1 MRSWEAVE
9 AIMLNFLDRRLTPRN
24 RSCVCFLGF
33 RTFDALVILAFF
45 LINSRVCLGF
55 QTGPEYFHE
64 PPPAAISVS
73 SLIPPDERVFAMP
86 LAERIHLNAVPQ
98 RGMCSTIPAKEASN
112 GLISGN
118 GKMWVEVFGDPF
130 SEQTIFHQEMLVQ
143 PWKTGTPLVAPKIA
157 YVLPEVRRLM
167 LAGEYKQAL
176 DLSLSAAEK
185 QPFPSAKPN
194 SDNLRDHPAFDM
206 RIDTP
211 GQHAVKDYLRTT
223 DFESGEIK
231 VVWTD
236 KDGVW
241 ERRTFVSRPD
251 NVIVQLLT
259 SPRGSAWN
267 ATIQLDTSTV
277 LHPPQHRDKSPVAD
291 GMLGPSA
298 RFSYEPGANEIQ
310 FTRDFDSRD
319 LVIFG
324 HYVVDK
330 GNPGYASVTRVIVKG
345 GQVSVH
351 GDSLVLHG
359 VHSLLMI
366 TRIEAY
372 DNLMPSDVTALKTAV
387 DAVTPDYQTLL
398 QRNRVGQARVIDR
411 VSVDFGASASMHS
424 MSGEEMLTDQR
435 IRYGYNPELLQD
447 MVDMGRYWLYSR
459 TGGEFPPMWG
469 HVNINSNLQMSDA
482 VMGDLPEAMKTYV
495 QWVESQLPDARTN
508 AQNIFGARGALF
520 GIHPTQRGNPLTH
533 FAYGWPH
540 HYWISAGG
548 WLYSPFWDYYLATG
562 DRQFLR
568 DHILPGLKEIAL
580 FYEDYLTVTDKNGY
594 YIFVPSYSPENW
606 PSNSQGAPAV
616 INATMDIAVCRQVL
630 THLIDA
636 SQILGVDTEEIPRWK
651 GILAKLPPYLL
662 TTDGALKEWA
672 WPTLEERLDHRH
684 VSHLYGAWPADEITP
699 DLTPDL
705 ARAALLAARK
715 RAQGN
720 ASAHGLLHRS
730 LAAARLKDSFLVNFD
745 LKQLLDQ
752 GYVNPSLTT
761 MHNPYR
767 LPSPDPQ
774 GGIPTLIM
782 EMLVY
787 SRPGVIGLL
796 PATPNTLTQ
805 GTVKGILCRTQAK
818 IDNFKWNLKTRKA
831 SVTISSGID
840 QIITLYIRRG
850 IESVSS
856 SPGVLVHPVTPGS
869 NKCTVRLMQAHPVT
883 LNFTIGNN
891 DPLDWT
897 ASTAGE

>member
-1 MRSWEAVE
+1 MK
-9 AIMLNFLDRRLTPRN
+9 F
-24 RSCVCFLGF
+24 F
-33 RTFDALVILAFF
+33 RFKWILAFLALAYF
-45 LINSRVCLGF
+45 AASFQFCLGLQAHSEYF
-55 QTGPEYFHE
+55 TGP
-64 PPPAAISVS
+64 PKPAVS
-73 SLIPPDERVFAMP
+73 ITSFIPKDERVVPMP
-86 LAERIHLNAVPQ
+86 LAERIRLAAVPK
-98 RGMCSTIPAKEASN
+98 RGMCSTIPAKNAAN

-130 SEQTIFHQEMLVQ
+130 SEQTFFHQEMLVQ
-143 PWKTGTPLVAPKIA
+143 PWKTGVPLVAPKIA
-157 YVLPEVRRLM
+157 YVLPEVRRLI
-167 LAGEYKQAL
+167 LAGEYKKAL

-194 SDNLRDHPAFDM
+194 SDNLGDHPAFDM

-231 VVWTD
+231 VLWTD
-236 KDGVW
+236 SDGVW

-251 NVIVQLLT
+251 NAIVQLITAPSHAALN
-259 SPRGSAWN
+259 S
-267 ATIQLDTSTV
+267 TIQLDTSMV
-277 LHPPQHRDKSPVAD
+277 LHRPPERGSNSKPVAD
-291 GMLGPSA
+291 GMLGRPP
-298 RFSYEPGANEIQ
+298 RFAHEPGASQ
-310 FTRDFDSRD
+310 VAFTRNFDSQN

-324 HYVVDK
+324 HYIVDK
-330 GNPGYASVTRVIVKG
+330 GSPGYASVTRIVAKG
-345 GQVSVH
+345 GRTSIQ

-359 VHSLLMI
+359 VRSLLLI

-372 DNLMPSDVTALKTAV
+372 DNLVPSDVATLKTAV
-387 DAVTPDYQTLL
+387 DEVTPDYQTLL
-398 QRNRVGQARVIDR
+398 QRNRTKQARVLDR
-411 VSVDFGASASMHS
+411 VSVDFGASASMHA

-435 IRYGYNPELLQD
+435 IRYGYNPVLLQD

-459 TGGEFPPMWG
+459 TGGDFPPMWG
-469 HVNINSNLQMSDA
+469 HVNINVNLQMADA
-482 VMGDLPEAMKTYV
+482 VIGNLPESMKTYV
-495 QWVESQLPDARTN
+495 HWVESQLPDARTN
-508 AQNIFGARGALF
+508 AKNIFGARGALF

-568 DHILPGLKEIAL
+568 NQIMPGLRELAL
-580 FYEDYLTVTDKNGY
+580 FYEDYLKETDKNGN

-606 PSNSQGAPAV
+606 PDNSQNSPAV
-616 INATMDIAVCRQVL
+616 INATMDIAVCRQVF

-636 SQILGVDTEEIPRWK
+636 AQILGVDSEEIPRWK
-651 GILAKLPPYLL
+651 GILSKLPPYML

-684 VSHLYGAWPADEITP
+684 VSHLYGVWPADEITP
-699 DLTPDL
+699 DLTPEL
-705 ARAALLAARK
+705 ARAALLASRK

-730 LAAARLKDSFLVNFD
+730 LAATRLKDPFLVNFD

-774 GGIPTLIM
+774 GGIPTVIM
-782 EMLVY
+782 QMLVY

-796 PATPNTLTQ
+796 PATPNTLRR
-805 GTVKGILCRTQAK
+805 GTVKGMVCRTQAK
-818 IDNFKWNLKTRKA
+818 IENFNWDLNTRKI

-840 QIITLYIRRG
+840 QTVTLYVRRG
-850 IESVSS
+850 IESASAP
-856 SPGVLVHPVTPGS
+856 PGVLVHPVTRNS
-869 NKCTVRLMQAHPVT
+869 DHCSVHLSHVHPVT
-883 LNFTIGNN
+883 VNLAIGDRNT
-891 DPLDWT
+891 LDWVRPRT
-897 ASTAGE
+897 GQYRYTM

>member
-1 MRSWEAVE
+1 
-9 AIMLNFLDRRLTPRN
+9 MLSILYVSLTSRN
-24 RSCVCFLGF
+24 RSCTYFL
-33 RTFDALVILAFF
+33 ALGSRNALFVLAFF
-45 LINSRVCLGF
+45 LIYSRVCLGF
-55 QTGPEYFHE
+55 QTGPTYFIE
-64 PPPAAISVS
+64 PPKPAVS
-73 SLIPPDERVFAMP
+73 MTSFVPPAMRVTPMP
-86 LAERIHLNAVPQ
+86 LAERIRLGAVPK
-98 RGMCSTIPAKEASN
+98 RGMCSTVPAKEASN

-130 SEQTIFHQEMLVQ
+130 SEQTVFHQEMLVQ
-143 PWKTGTPLVAPKIA
+143 PWKTGVPLVAPKIA
-157 YVLPEVRRLM
+157 YVLPEVRRLI
-167 LAGEYKQAL
+167 LAGEYKKAL
-176 DLSLSAAEK
+176 DLSLSAAEN

-194 SDNLRDHPAFDM
+194 SDNLGDHPAFDM

-231 VVWTD
+231 VAWTD

-251 NVIVQLLT
+251 NVIVQLVT
-259 SPRGSAWN
+259 SPSHATLN
-267 ATIQLDTSTV
+267 STIQLDTSMV
-277 LHPPQHRDKSPVAD
+277 LHRPPERGPMSHPVAD
-291 GMLGPSA
+291 GMLGRPP
-298 RFSYEPGANEIQ
+298 RFAHEPGASQVE
-310 FTRDFDSRD
+310 FTRNFDGQH
-319 LVIFG
+319 LILFG
-324 HYVVDK
+324 HYVVSK
-330 GNPGYASVTRVIVKG
+330 GNPGYASVTRIVAKG
-345 GQVSVH
+345 GQISIQ
-351 GDSLVLHG
+351 GDSLALHG
-359 VHSLLMI
+359 VRSLMLI
-366 TRIEAY
+366 TRIEAN
-372 DNLMPSDVTALKTAV
+372 DNLLPSDVSKLEAAV

-398 QRNRVGQARVIDR
+398 QRNRAVQARVIDR
-411 VSVDFGASASMHS
+411 VSVDFGANASMHS

-435 IRYGYNPELLQD
+435 IRYGYNPVLLQD
-447 MVDMGRYWLYSR
+447 LVDMGRYWLYSR
-459 TGGEFPPMWG
+459 TGGDFPPMWG
-469 HVNINSNLQMSDA
+469 HVNINSNMQMSDA
-482 VMGDLPEAMKTYV
+482 VMGNLPESMETYV
-495 QWVESQLPDARTN
+495 HWVESQLPDARIN
-508 AQNIFGARGALF
+508 ARNIFGARGALF

-568 DHILPGLKEIAL
+568 DHVLPGLKELAL
-580 FYEDYLTVTDKNGY
+580 FYEDYLTETDKNGN

-606 PSNSQGAPAV
+606 PGNSQGSPAV
-616 INATMDIAVCRQVL
+616 INATMDIAVCRQVF
-630 THLIDA
+630 THLIDT
-636 SQILGVDTEEIPRWK
+636 SQILGEDTEEIPRWK

-672 WPTLEERLDHRH
+672 WPTLEERYDHRH
-684 VSHLYGAWPADEITP
+684 VSHLYGVWPADEITP
-699 DLTPDL
+699 DLTPKL
-705 ARAALLAARK
+705 ARAALLASRK

-730 LAAARLKDSFLVNFD
+730 LAAARLKDPFLVNFD

-774 GGIPTLIM
+774 GGIPTVIM

-796 PATPNTLTQ
+796 PATPNTLKQ
-805 GTVKGILCRTQAK
+805 GTVQGVLCRTQAK
-818 IDNFKWNLKTRKA
+818 IDNFKWNLKTRRV

-840 QIITLYIRRG
+840 QTITLYIRRG
-850 IESVSS
+850 IESASS

-869 NKCTVRLMQAHPVT
+869 NKCTVHLAQAHPVT

-891 DPLDWT
+891 DPLDWVPP
-897 ASTAGE
+897 AAGE